1 MEKAESGAAA
11 AGASAAELVTRAR
24 QRAVTK
30 REEATTIMFCK
41 LERKWRRLNQE
52 QQLQEHQQQKAQSH
66 WKTETMANRAV
77 SRSSCR
83 WLNLRSGMHA
93 HGKVDTP
100 ERQAR
105 ILPADSTGSGRLL
118 EFREL
123 GLLAVALNLLLIS
136 ESLPLSRSRSNLP
149 SSWFVW
155 LKRKSVFALQIA

>member
-11 AGASAAELVTRAR
+11 AGASAAESAI
-24 QRAVTK
+24 A
-30 REEATTIMFCK
+30 
-41 LERKWRRLNQE
+41 LENGDDG
-52 QQLQEHQQQKAQSH
+52 
-66 WKTETMANRAV
+66 TNRAV

-136 ESLPLSRSRSNLP
+136 GFACHSRDRDPTCHPLGSFGSNERVSSLC
-149 SSWFVW
+149 
-155 LKRKSVFALQIA
+155 K